1 MSMNQIQLTD
11 LDRRLIAELAQ
22 NCRIGYRELGEKLGI
37 PASTCHGRVRAFEEA
52 GVIRGYHADVDP
64 EAAGLSV
71 QALIQV
77 RVHSHRRDRLTEI
90 FQELRELPGVQQIY
104 IIGGDRDFVMHIAC
118 PSVSGL
124 RDFVSNH
131 LSSRPELAQTQTQ
144 LVFEHALGHA
154 PT

>member
-1 MSMNQIQLTD
+1 M
-11 LDRRLIAELAQ
+11 
-22 NCRIGYRELGEKLGI
+22 
-37 PASTCHGRVRAFEEA
+37 
-52 GVIRGYHADVDP
+52 IRGYHADVDP

-104 IIGGDRDFVMHIAC
+104 IIGGDRDFVMHVAC

-154 PT
+154 PA